1 MSIDVW
7 FVMQPGILSLDM
19 TGPAETFS
27 LAGGA
32 FCLHFIGPQPD
43 VSTSI
48 GLTMSGI
55 QPLPETLPKGSLL
68 VLSGVSDS
76 SYQFS
81 TPLTHRIQHWLMRLQ
96 PQIQRADITLMCV
109 CSGALLAAKSGLL
122 NGRQCTTHHD
132 VISRLR
138 RAAPTAMIKENR
150 IFVQDDNIWTSAGIT
165 SGIDLALHMINRL
178 CGPEKAL
185 AVAREMVV
193 WFRRSGED
201 PQLSPWLRYRNHIH
215 PAIHRAQD
223 ALTAEPQKAW
233 NVPDI
238 AEQAHVSPRHLTRL
252 FHAHLGISVRD
263 YLEQLR
269 LAVAEQWLL
278 QGRGVEQASLAAGF
292 SSPRQFHRARQRFV
306 SSRSGAYRSSAA
318 ASTAAGSGQS

>member
-7 FVMQPGILSLDM
+7 FVMLPGVLSLDM
-19 TGPAETFS
+19 TGPAETFV
-27 LAGGA
+27 LAGDA
-32 FCLHFIGPQPD
+32 FRLHYIGPQPD
-43 VSTSI
+43 VPTSI

-55 QPLPETLPKGSLL
+55 QPLPERLPEGSLL
-68 VLSGVSDS
+68 VLPGVSDS
-76 SYQFS
+76 RSQFS
-81 TPLTHRIQHWLMRLQ
+81 TPQALRIQHWLMRLQ
-96 PQIQRADITLMCV
+96 PIIQRRDITVMCV

-122 NGRQCTTHHD
+122 NNKQCTTHHD

-138 RAAPTAMIKENR
+138 TAAPTATIKENR
-150 IFVQDDNIWTSAGIT
+150 IFVQDENIWTSAGIT

-185 AVAREMVV
+185 TVAREMVI
-193 WFRRSGED
+193 WFRRSGDD
-201 PQLSPWLRYRNHIH
+201 PQLSPWLRYRNHLH

-223 ALTAEPQKAW
+223 ALTAEPQKTW
-233 NVPDI
+233 SLPDI
-238 AEQAHVSPRHLTRL
+238 AALAHVSPRHLTRL
-252 FHAHLGISVRD
+252 FQSHLGISVRD

-292 SSPRQFHRARQRFV
+292 SSPRQYHRARQRSV
-306 SSRSGAYRSSAA
+306 S
-318 ASTAAGSGQS
+318 